1 MKGDVGD
8 VRSECSFDRISD
20 GKEVVFGWQSVLS
33 LSRTRARMAGG
44 FWALGWTAGPR
55 FSGRWVIV
63 GMVRWGRKLDG
74 VFRRVETAR
83 LKARRLLL
91 GGCMADLGG
100 GFGRR
105 WWCCLVGYGFSS
117 VVVCRS

>member
-1 MKGDVGD
+1 MKGDVGE
-8 VRSECSFDRISD
+8 VRSACSFLRISD

-33 LSRTRARMAGG
+33 LSRTRARIVGGG
-44 FWALGWTAGPR
+44 FWVLGWTAGPR

-63 GMVRWGRKLDG
+63 GMVRWGRKLEG

-91 GGCMADLGG
+91 GGCMAD
-100 GFGRR
+100 FG
-105 WWCCLVGYGFSS
+105 
-117 VVVCRS
+117 

>member
-8 VRSECSFDRISD
+8 VRNACSFDRISD

-33 LSRTRARMAGG
+33 LSRTRARMVGG
-44 FWALGWTAGPR
+44 FEALGRISGPR

-63 GMVRWGRKLDG
+63 GMVRWGRNWEG
-74 VFRRVETAR
+74 VLRRVVTAR

-91 GGCMADLGG
+91 GGCIVFLGG
-100 GFGRR
+100 CR
-105 WWCCLVGYGFSS
+105 CCE
-117 VVVCRS
+117 